1 MKGGRWARR
10 GRRWEGPAGSAP
22 SVSPQEWAW
31 QPRPDLRSPAASEPG
46 RICLGCVRPAL
57 GGFPSPCDHCRED
70 GRARAPAGTGT
81 GRRPALEHIPP
92 QLGAGSQQRPD
103 VWAGAAPGDAG
114 VPRPRSGLSPRRQN
128 RPRCKGTP
136 PDRPARPELGD
147 SGAVLEP
154 DRPGRGGAAS
164 PLAGSARAA
173 WPAFLSRARRPR
185 RLAGWVRRASVCGT
199 DRGASTG
206 RRAPRAQ
213 QRAPSAPQPR
223 AARELRT
230 SRVWARGSWTPR
242 VRTWPESGAPAC
254 KLAQGSRGQGQG
266 TRTPGG
272 D

>member
-1 MKGGRWARR
+1 MRPREQGRDDGPRWSTSLPSSGPGPSSAPMCGRGLRLSMQGCPGHAAGCPRGGRT
-10 GRRWEGPAGSAP
+10 GPAAGAHLLTAQRGLS
-22 SVSPQEWAW
+22 
-31 QPRPDLRSPAASEPG
+31 LGTAARFSN
-46 RICLGCVRPAL
+46 R
-57 GGFPSPCDHCRED
+57 
-70 GRARAPAGTGT
+70 T
-81 GRRPALEHIPP
+81 GR
-92 QLGAGSQQRPD
+92 GG
-103 VWAGAAPGDAG
+103 
-114 VPRPRSGLSPRRQN
+114 
-128 RPRCKGTP
+128 
-136 PDRPARPELGD
+136 
-147 SGAVLEP
+147 
-154 DRPGRGGAAS
+154 PGRGGAAS

>member
-1 MKGGRWARR
+1 MGGAGGLRPQRFPRR
-10 GRRWEGPAGSAP
+10 NGRGSH
-22 SVSPQEWAW
+22 
-31 QPRPDLRSPAASEPG
+31 G
-46 RICLGCVRPAL
+46 RICVPPPPLNLGEFVWAALGQHSGAFPRPVTTAVRTGGRVRPREQGRDDGPRWSTSL
-57 GGFPSPCDHCRED
+57 PSSGP
-70 GRARAPAGTGT
+70 GPSSAPM
-81 GRRPALEHIPP
+81 
-92 QLGAGSQQRPD
+92 
-103 VWAGAAPGDAG
+103 WAGAAPGDAG

-128 RPRCKGTP
+128 RPRCRGTP

-147 SGAVLEP
+147 SGTVLEP

-164 PLAGSARAA
+164 LLAGSARAA

-199 DRGASTG
+199 DLGASTG